1 MMNNKIVKSCL
12 ARCLT
17 PASFVC
23 SSSYTLFYTP
33 YAKNPNMEQLTSHPS
48 VIGTIIVSRTDNAI
62 IKTTGHIFDG
72 EGGKRYAAAVES
84 IVKGVADALTACN
97 DAENVG
103 ILLTSCLFHNSASQR

>member
-1 MMNNKIVKSCL
+1 
-12 ARCLT
+12 
-17 PASFVC
+17 
-23 SSSYTLFYTP
+23 
-33 YAKNPNMEQLTSHPS
+33 MEQLTSHPS

-103 ILLTSCLFHNSASQR
+103 ISAYILSLSQLSIAKMIFANDSIGRVEVHEDTNYET

>member
-1 MMNNKIVKSCL
+1 
-12 ARCLT
+12 
-17 PASFVC
+17 
-23 SSSYTLFYTP
+23 
-33 YAKNPNMEQLTSHPS
+33 MEQLASHPN
-48 VIGTIIVSRTDNAI
+48 VVGIIILSRTDNAI
-62 IKTTGHIFDG
+62 IKANGNIFDG